1 VKLAAG
7 RADLGA
13 ATDLSAR
20 RDAPLRSILDY
31 RREAIWG
38 NEKQERCRSKVVMYT
53 GQGAGYMEEK

>member
-1 VKLAAG
+1 MKLAAG

-38 NEKQERCRSKVVMYT
+38 MKSKRD
-53 GQGAGYMEEK
+53 AEAKW

>member
-1 VKLAAG
+1 MKFAAG

-31 RREAIWG
+31 RREVICDVENKIDAKS
-38 NEKQERCRSKVVMYT
+38 NS
-53 GQGAGYMEEK
+53 